1 MPQLKWQLELQGRP
15 IKGGKV
21 IAIMARRQT
30 DRGVELDLQD
40 VESLATASF
49 LVRNNVNIGG
59 KDYLLIHADTES
71 ADELTAI
78 RMLNKSQLS
87 AMDPD
92 RFSSLVNA
100 IYRYLEETPPTST
113 EELAR
118 VLGDL
123 PRDPGFSP

>member
-1 MPQLKWQLELQGRP
+1 MQSVNWQMYVAGEPVQPGVDLRVSEKWQNAAGAYVVLQP
-15 IKGGKV
+15 AEKEK
-21 IAIMARRQT
+21 T
-30 DRGVELDLQD
+30 
-40 VESLATASF
+40 TTF
-49 LVRNNVNIGG
+49 LVRYNVNIGG

-100 IYRYLEETPPTST
+100 ICRYLEETPPTST